1 MQKGRWLARRL
12 AAALMRPYVHV
23 LFGARQ
29 TGKSTLLRSLLGD
42 AALWLDLSD
51 PEQRSTYL
59 ARPGRFVEECRALP
73 RRRGPHFVV
82 VDEVQA
88 VPAIFDGVQHL
99 SRSRSSGPRTR
110 RATTRGTS

>member
-1 MQKGRWLARRL
+1 MQKGRWLAGHL
-12 AAALMRPYVHV
+12 AAALKRPYVHV

-51 PEQRSTYL
+51 L

-99 SRSRSSGPRTR
+99 SRSRSSGPRAR
-110 RATTRGTS
+110 RAPTRGTS